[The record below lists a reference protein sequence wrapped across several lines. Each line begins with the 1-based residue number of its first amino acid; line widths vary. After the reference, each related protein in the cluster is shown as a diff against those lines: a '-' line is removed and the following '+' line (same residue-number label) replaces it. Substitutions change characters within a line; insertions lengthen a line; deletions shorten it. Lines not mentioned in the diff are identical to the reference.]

1 MLRQQILTLVCLVLL
16 PGLAVAQNAP
26 ADGEETDRWSGTAEI
41 SAIATSGNS
50 DTRTFGLGGEVLFD
64 PGTWKLLARVAYV
77 ETEADDVLR
86 ARSQAALLEASR
98 TLSERLDVY
107 GRGGYLRDLFAG
119 IERRLTTEAGLAY
132 QVISTEP
139 HSLQLLGGA
148 GFTREQ
154 RLAGDDLSLGTA
166 NATGR
171 YAWALT
177 ETSALTEEAAFVADL
192 STGDHWRFSNEL
204 AATAALS
211 NRLSLKVSHKLSYL
225 NEPVPGFRKTDTIFA
240 AALVANF

>member
-1 MLRQQILTLVCLVLL
+1 MIERQTLAFACLVLL
-16 PGLAVAQNAP
+16 PALSAAQD
-26 ADGEETDRWSGTAEI
+26 ADDDRWSGTAEI

-50 DTRTFGLGGEVLFD
+50 DTRTFGLGGEVVFD
-64 PGTWKLLARVAYV
+64 PGPWKWLARVAHV

-86 ARSQAALLEASR
+86 ARSQSALLEASR
-98 TLSERLDVY
+98 TLSERLDLY

-132 QVISTEP
+132 RVIATEP

-154 RLAGDDLSLGTA
+154 RSAGNALSLGTA
-166 NATGR
+166 NAAAR

-177 ETSALTEEAAFVADL
+177 ETSRLTEEAAFVADL
-192 STGDHWRFSNEL
+192 STGDNWRFSNEL

-225 NEPVPGFRKTDTIFA
+225 NEPVLGFRKTDTIFA

>member
-1 MLRQQILTLVCLVLL
+1 MIERQTLAFACLVLL
-16 PGLAVAQNAP
+16 PALSAAQD
-26 ADGEETDRWSGTAEI
+26 ADDDRWSGTAEI

-50 DTRTFGLGGEVLFD
+50 DTRTFGLGGEVVFD
-64 PGTWKLLARVAYV
+64 PGPWKWLARVAHV

-86 ARSQAALLEASR
+86 ARSQSALLEASR
-98 TLSERLDVY
+98 TLSERLDLY

-132 QVISTEP
+132 RVIATEP

-154 RLAGDDLSLGTA
+154 RSAGNDLSLGTA
-166 NATGR
+166 NAAAR

-177 ETSALTEEAAFVADL
+177 ETSRLTEEAAFVADL
-192 STGDHWRFSNEL
+192 STGDNWRFSNEL

-225 NEPVPGFRKTDTIFA
+225 NEPVLGFRKTDTIFA

>member
-1 MLRQQILTLVCLVLL
+1 
-16 PGLAVAQNAP
+16 VAH
-26 ADGEETDRWSGTAEI
+26 
-41 SAIATSGNS
+41 
-50 DTRTFGLGGEVLFD
+50 
-64 PGTWKLLARVAYV
+64 V

-86 ARSQAALLEASR
+86 ARSQSALLEASR
-98 TLSERLDVY
+98 TLSERLDLY

-132 QVISTEP
+132 RVIATEP

-154 RLAGDDLSLGTA
+154 RLAGNDLSLVTA
-166 NATGR
+166 NAAAR

-177 ETSALTEEAAFVADL
+177 ETSRLTEEAAFVADL
-192 STGDHWRFSNEL
+192 STGDNWRFSNEL

-225 NEPVPGFRKTDTIFA
+225 NEPVLGFRKTDTILA